1 MPRAAH
7 LALLAAVGLGT
18 AARGDTSTIDPVLA
32 ATPQVV
38 AALTGVDFP
47 VAQSEMASQKATLDA
62 LLGTTATDALS
73 AIASAGYDTTV
84 ADTIGYGTR
93 LRATRALALY
103 PSDEARGELTA
114 LIAAHVAAMDSP
126 ASTTNNPGFETL
138 GVIASVEA
146 LGQIGTAADVTTIVP
161 LLDKEE
167 SRDVRSAAAR
177 ALRDLGSATAIA
189 PLHARLAKETV
200 PQVQFWIS
208 DALRVLS
215 GTPP

>member
-1 MPRAAH
+1 MKTPRAVH
-7 LALLAAVGLGT
+7 LALLAAVGLAT
-18 AARGDTSTIDPVLA
+18 SARGDVASIDPALA

-47 VAQSEMASQKATLDA
+47 VAKSEMDSQKASLDA
-62 LLGTTATDALS
+62 LLGTAALDTLS
-73 AIASAGYDTTV
+73 AIAAAGDDV
-84 ADTIGYGTR
+84 APGIR
-93 LRATRALALY
+93 LRAIRAIALY
-103 PSDEARGELTA
+103 PSDPARAQLTSM
-114 LIAAHVAAMDSP
+114 ISVHSP
-126 ASTTNNPGFETL
+126 ATSGFEL
-138 GVIASVEA
+138 LQLLSAIEA
-146 LGQIGTAADVTTIVP
+146 LGTIGTPADVATIVP

-167 SRDVRSAAAR
+167 SRDIRSAAAR
-177 ALRDLGSATAIA
+177 ALRDIGSATAIA